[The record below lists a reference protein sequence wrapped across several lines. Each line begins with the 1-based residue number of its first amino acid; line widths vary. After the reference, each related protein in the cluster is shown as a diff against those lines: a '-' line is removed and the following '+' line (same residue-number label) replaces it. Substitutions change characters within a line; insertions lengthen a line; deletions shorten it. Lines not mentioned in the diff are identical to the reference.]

1 MVRKNCYMIRL
12 KVLNEVKQMVYWLN
26 NESDFIVYLKLNDYS
41 FDKQT
46 YLGGYSLFVNNQ
58 FLQFFK

>member
-1 MVRKNCYMIRL
+1 MIRL

-41 FDKQT
+41 FEKQT